1 MTIRVGVTCNLDRGD
16 VVRDA
21 YPGKRL
27 AYGEESFTAALARAG
42 ALPFLLPP
50 LADEARLRAFIDH
63 IDALIFT
70 GGADVSPLA
79 YGEAPLRPEWA
90 GDPRR
95 DAYELAL
102 LRPAMAAS
110 LPVLAVCRGHQFVNV
125 ALGGT
130 LFQDL
135 DTLRPGP
142 IRHRDQARYDDH
154 GHPVRVD
161 PESWLH
167 RVHGGRDEIVVNSVH
182 HQGIHALA
190 PGLRAT
196 AWAPDGLV
204 EAYESID
211 RDHLLVGVQW
221 HPEWMTDDPPRAP
234 ARDPH
239 GARARGDDLFTAF
252 IAAVRERRG

>member
-1 MTIRVGVTCNLDRGD
+1 MTLRVGLTCNLDHGA
-16 VVRDA
+16 VIRDA
-21 YPGKRL
+21 YPGKPL
-27 AYGEESFTAALARAG
+27 HYGEQAFAAALARAG

-50 LADEARLRAFIDH
+50 LADPHQLRDFIGH
-63 IDALIFT
+63 VDALVLT

-90 GDPRR
+90 GDPER

-125 ALGGT
+125 ALGGS
-130 LFQDL
+130 LYQDL
-135 DTLRPGP
+135 DALRPGA

-154 GHPVRVD
+154 EHAVRVD

-167 RVHGGRDEIVVNSVH
+167 RVHGRDEIVVNSVH

-211 RDHLLVGVQW
+211 RAHLLVGVQW
-221 HPEWMTDDPPRAP
+221 HPEWMTVDHPRSGV
-234 ARDPH
+234 RS
-239 GARARGDDLFTAF
+239 RGDDLFAAF
-252 IAAVRERRG
+252 IAEVRARRG